1 METIDNSLFPIRM
14 GVHIVLGLLALLV
27 FGLQFIRYRKS
38 HHLVMAIA
46 LPCTLLP
53 YLVNSMNFFYTLGVA
68 EFIALIL
75 AFVLSMTVDRNKNSE
90 PVSENAESK
99 AEQEE
104 NIS

>member
-1 METIDNSLFPIRM
+1 METMDNSLFPIHM
-14 GVHIVLGLLALLV
+14 GMHIVLGLLALLV

-53 YLVNSMNFFYTLGVA
+53 YLVDSMSFFYALGVV
-68 EFIALIL
+68 EFIALIA
-75 AFVLSMTVDRNKNSE
+75 AFVLSVTVDRNKNPE
-90 PVSENAESK
+90 PLP
-99 AEQEE
+99 EQEDSEQGE